1 MLSQVELG
9 NPTDCSLL
17 GSSIHGI
24 LQARIL
30 ELVAMFSSRESSQP
44 RDQNRVS
51 CITGGFFTTE
61 PLGKPKTWKQ
71 PKCPS
76 TEEWIKNKWY
86 IYSMEHYSAIK
97 KGAKLGHLQRCG
109 WTQRLSYRV
118 SQKEKNK
125 YCSLTHIFRIQK
137 NGIDLI
143 CKVEIETQTQRTNV
157 YTKR

>member
-1 MLSQVELG
+1 VVLLTIARKTYMLSQVQLC

-24 LQARIL
+24 LQTRIL
-30 ELVAMFSSRESSQP
+30 EWVAMFSSRESSQP

-86 IYSMEHYSAIK
+86 IYSMEHYLAIK
-97 KGAKLGHLQRCG
+97 KGAKHLQRCG
-109 WTQRLSYRV
+109 WT
-118 SQKEKNK
+118 
-125 YCSLTHIFRIQK
+125 
-137 NGIDLI
+137 
-143 CKVEIETQTQRTNV
+143 
-157 YTKR
+157 